1 MKNAVTSALRN
12 SLRLRLL
19 AGTLFW
25 IAASIIAAG
34 WGLSSLFQRHVEV
47 QFHAELKTY
56 LDQLTAQL
64 TLDGKGQRHG
74 SRRSANSTRNT
85 AGSSVGR

>member
-1 MKNAVTSALRN
+1 MKHFASHGSLRG

-25 IAASIIAAG
+25 IAASILIAG
-34 WGLSSLFQRHVEV
+34 WGLSNLFQRHVEA
-47 QFHAELKTY
+47 QFHAELKTH

-64 TLDGKGQRHG
+64 TLDGG
-74 SRRSANSTRNT
+74 
-85 AGSSVGR
+85 GRPTFP